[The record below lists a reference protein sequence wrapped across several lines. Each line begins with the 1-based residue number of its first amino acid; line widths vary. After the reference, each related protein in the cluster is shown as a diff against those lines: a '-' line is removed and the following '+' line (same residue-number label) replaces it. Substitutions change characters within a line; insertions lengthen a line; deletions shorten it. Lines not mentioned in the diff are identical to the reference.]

1 MEQVI
6 QVLDTIALMEDLPQ
20 KGLGRGQ
27 VGTVVEQLGP
37 DAFEVEFVGTNGET
51 YAMLPLRTEQIM
63 VLRHTPVYAAQSS

>member
-1 MEQVI
+1 MEQTI
-6 QVLDTIALMEDLPQ
+6 HVLDVVTLTQDLPQ

-63 VLRHTPVYAAQSS
+63 VLRYTPAYAV

>member
-1 MEQVI
+1 MQI
-6 QVLDTIALMEDLPQ
+6 LDAVALVEDLPQ

-63 VLRHTPVYAAQSS
+63 VLRYTPAYAV

>member
-6 QVLDTIALMEDLPQ
+6 QVLDAVALLQDLPQ

-37 DAFEVEFVGTNGET
+37 DAFEVEFVGINGET
-51 YAMLPLRTEQIM
+51 YALLPLRAEQMM
-63 VLRHTPVYAAQSS
+63 VLRYEPAHAV

>member
-1 MEQVI
+1 MQI
-6 QVLDTIALMEDLPQ
+6 LDAVALVEDLPQ

-51 YAMLPLRTEQIM
+51 YAMLPLCTEQIM
-63 VLRHTPVYAAQSS
+63 VLRYTPAYAV